1 MKCEEHAL
9 TKKKGVIMDYK
20 NIGKFI
26 ADIRKE
32 KGYTQKELANL
43 IGVSDKTIS
52 KWECGNGIPDLSY
65 MDSLCESLGISINE
79 LISGQKLQ
87 ENSYPRKAEENIMM
101 LMKENAN
108 NKKSIWMQSI
118 IGVVFFII
126 FFIILFSEGL
136 ALASIIDPV
145 GFLSLAL
152 LLLGT
157 VLLSGKKEPKD
168 ILDIIRKMAFP
179 GATLITACELIVI
192 LTRATD
198 AKILQASLAV
208 LVLEYFYASIIYF
221 VLFIIQNRK
230 K

>member
-1 MKCEEHAL
+1 M
-9 TKKKGVIMDYK
+9 
-20 NIGKFI
+20 
-26 ADIRKE
+26 
-32 KGYTQKELANL
+32 
-43 IGVSDKTIS
+43 
-52 KWECGNGIPDLSY
+52 
-65 MDSLCESLGISINE
+65 
-79 LISGQKLQ
+79 
-87 ENSYPRKAEENIMM
+87 
-101 LMKENAN
+101 
-108 NKKSIWMQSI
+108 
-118 IGVVFFII
+118 
-126 FFIILFSEGL
+126 

-198 AKILQASLAV
+198 TKILQASIAV
-208 LVLEYFYASIIYF
+208 LMLEYFYASIIYF

-230 K
+230 N